1 MRRSAITL
9 ESEISDTERNGL
21 FNVLNELSLTGTH
34 LEIGTAAGGTLC
46 EIYNFYK
53 SAGREIPNF
62 WVVDPMK
69 YFPNQ
74 IDIVKKNLISKGVDL
89 SKIRFLQNISSVAL
103 KKAFSECPEFDFIL
117 IDGSHKRKYVT
128 QDLIWTRFLKKGG
141 ILCAHDYSMQFP
153 GVTKSIDLFLK
164 KYENYKQILIT
175 ESLVIIKK
183 ENTSENYE
191 ITYMMVLRAAIYGFF
206 HQLFKSIKKRVST
219 KHSRT

>member
-9 ESEISDTERNGL
+9 ESEISEKERNGL
-21 FNVLNELSLTGTH
+21 FKVLNELSLTGTH
-34 LEIGTAAGGTLC
+34 LEIGTAAGGSLC

-53 SAGREIPNF
+53 SASRDIPNF

-74 IDIVKKNLISKGVDL
+74 IDIVKKNLLYKGVDL
-89 SKIRFLQNISSVAL
+89 SKVRFLQNISSVAL
-103 KKAFSECPEFDFIL
+103 KKAFSESPEFDFIL

-141 ILCAHDYSMQFP
+141 ILCAHDYSIQFP

-164 KYENYKQILIT
+164 KYENYKQISIT
-175 ESLVIIKK
+175 ESLIIIKK

-191 ITYMMVLRAAIYGFF
+191 ITNMMVLRAAIHGFF
-206 HQLFKSIKKRVST
+206 HQFFNSIKKRLIT
-219 KHSRT
+219 KHSCT

>member
-21 FNVLNELSLTGTH
+21 FKVLNELSLTGTH

-74 IDIVKKNLISKGVDL
+74 FDIVKKNLISKGVDL

-103 KKAFSECPEFDFIL
+103 EKAFSEGPEFDFIL

-128 QDLIWTRFLKKGG
+128 LDLIWTRFLKKGG
-141 ILCAHDYSMQFP
+141 ILCAHDYSPRFP
-153 GVTKSIDLFLK
+153 GVHSSMNLFLK
-164 KYENYKQILIT
+164 KYENYEKVSIT
-175 ESLVIIKK
+175 ESLIIITKKDFSKVPEISSLMKISSVI
-183 ENTSENYE
+183 
-191 ITYMMVLRAAIYGFF
+191 VGFF
-206 HQLFKSIKKRVST
+206 QQIITSIRKRLTIYS
-219 KHSRT
+219 

>member
-1 MRRSAITL
+1 MRRCAITL
-9 ESEISDTERNGL
+9 ESEISDVEINAL
-21 FNVLNELSLTGTH
+21 LKVLKEFSLKCTH

-53 SAGREIPNF
+53 STDREIPNF

-74 IDIVKKNLISKGVDL
+74 IDIVKKNLISKGVNL

-103 KKAFSECPEFDFIL
+103 KKAFSEGPEFDFIL

-141 ILCAHDYSMQFP
+141 ILCAHDYSPKFP
-153 GVTKSIDLFLK
+153 GVYKSIDLFLK
-164 KYENYKQILIT
+164 KYKNYKLISVT
-175 ESLVIIKK
+175 ETLVIIKK
-183 ENTSENYE
+183 EDTTKKSE
-191 ITYMMVLRAAIYGFF
+191 ITNMMILASMIDGFI
-206 HQLFKSIKKRVST
+206 QQIRSSIHKRVTT
-219 KHSRT
+219 KSSHI

>member
-9 ESEISDTERNGL
+9 ESEISDIERNALLG
-21 FNVLNELSLTGTH
+21 VLEDFSLKGTH

-69 YFPNQ
+69 YFPDQ
-74 IDIVKKNLISKGVDL
+74 FKIVNENLSKHRVNK
-89 SKIRFLQNISSVAL
+89 SKIRFFQCISSIAIKVAL
-103 KKAFSECPEFDFIL
+103 MEKPEFDFIL

-141 ILCAHDYSMQFP
+141 ILCAHDYSPKFP
-153 GVTKSIDLFLK
+153 GVYKSIDLFLK
-164 KYENYKQILIT
+164 KYKNYKLISVT
-175 ESLVIIKK
+175 ESLIIIQK
-183 ENTSENYE
+183 ECLTPNGE
-191 ITYMMVLRAAIYGFF
+191 ITKLMKYTSMFEGFIQ
-206 HQLFKSIKKRVST
+206 QLQSSFIKRINMG
-219 KHSRT
+219 H

>member
-9 ESEISDTERNGL
+9 ESEISDIERNALLG
-21 FNVLNELSLTGTH
+21 VLEDFSLKGTH

-62 WVVDPMK
+62 WVVDPMR
-69 YFPNQ
+69 YFPDQ

-103 KKAFSECPEFDFIL
+103 EKAFSEGPEFDFIL

-141 ILCAHDYSMQFP
+141 ILCAHDYSPRFP
-153 GVTKSIDLFLK
+153 GVHSSINLFLK
-164 KYENYKQILIT
+164 KYENYEKVSIT
-175 ESLVIIKK
+175 ESLIIITKKDFSKVPEISSLMKISSVI
-183 ENTSENYE
+183 
-191 ITYMMVLRAAIYGFF
+191 VGFF
-206 HQLFKSIKKRVST
+206 QQIIISIRKRLTIYS
-219 KHSRT
+219 